1 MKTFVKSLTMSF
13 GELKAGDIFEYMGL
27 YHIKTNKSEDEVNA
41 VSLATGCKCWF
52 SDVLDVK
59 LVNAELVVY
68 K

>member
-1 MKTFVKSLTMSF
+1 MKSFIKSATMQF
-13 GELKAGDIFEYMGL
+13 CDLKAGDIFEYMGM
-27 YHIKTNKSEDEVNA
+27 YHIKTNKSENEVNA

-52 SDVLDVK
+52 SDVLDVR